1 MSRWAKL
8 KIIIGA
14 IVGIFLVLIIALI
27 INISHFVN
35 SEYEKPNINEQVKN
49 NKQIVN
55 NNLNM
60 DNDTLLIM
68 DEVAKKNGNWSN
80 LPISKSFKKK
90 FNSKDGIFMDDNYT
104 YCGLFTDSSFDKLKQ
119 IVCYNVWHNYKA
131 EWYYVHYILNGQ
143 NELDD
148 VEIFDKVLKQDE
160 KGNPVI
166 YKKSMSEEYYL
177 HNLIGLAFPYR
188 LEYDIFEY
196 VNVTDDY
203 LNKWKEGF
211 VVGAPIFSIES
222 IEPLCNYN
230 NQLAYLKCE
239 YPEYDENDDI
249 IGMDEEKDLY
259 YRVHYFV
266 DNNMWLDDV
275 EVEEVSKEEIDR
287 LLSEKEKES
296 NP

>member
-35 SEYEKPNINEQVKN
+35 SKYEQLDINEQAKI

-55 NNLNM
+55 NKLNM
-60 DNDTLLIM
+60 DDDFVNIVYFT
-68 DEVAKKNGNWSN
+68 AKKNSDWSSLPLSKKFRKKYSSQIGILNDNEITNISGGGNSDKEKQLVVLN
-80 LPISKSFKKK
+80 IFHNKKK
-90 FNSKDGIFMDDNYT
+90 EYYYIHYT
-104 YCGLFTDSSFDKLKQ
+104 
-119 IVCYNVWHNYKA
+119 VNEN
-131 EWYYVHYILNGQ
+131 

-148 VEIFDKVLKQDE
+148 VEIVDKKLLYDE
-160 KGNPVI
+160 EGNPVI
-166 YKKSMSEEYYL
+166 YKKSMTEKYYL
-177 HNLIGLAFPYR
+177 HNLIVVAFPDR
-188 LEYDIFEY
+188 LEYDPFEY
-196 VNVTDDY
+196 INATENY
-203 LNKWKEGF
+203 INKWKEGF
-211 VVGAPIFSIES
+211 VNGAPVFSIEA
-222 IEPLCNYN
+222 IETLCIYDNK
-230 NQLAYLKCE
+230 LVYLKCE
-239 YPEYDENDDI
+239 YPKYDENDEI
-249 IGMDEEKDLY
+249 VGMDEEKDLY